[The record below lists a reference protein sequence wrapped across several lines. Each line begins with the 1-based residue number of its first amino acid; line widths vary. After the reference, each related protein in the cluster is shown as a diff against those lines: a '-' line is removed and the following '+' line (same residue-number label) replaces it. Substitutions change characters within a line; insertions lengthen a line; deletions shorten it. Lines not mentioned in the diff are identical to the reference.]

1 MRWSQVLAW
10 WAVAM
15 ALALTLVRLTPRAP
29 DGEPDPQSGRDRVLG
44 LDLTTLAEVTIEHE
58 GRRVVARREGES
70 WAVEEP
76 AGAAVPSD
84 LVAALATALVEAEV
98 IDHAEAAGGLAPFGL
113 DQGATRIEL
122 RPSGGP
128 PETLWLGGSNPPGTA
143 IYARRLGSDGV
154 LLVGRT
160 LRYYTELIFD
170 ALPKVRV
177 PPDTAGKRVGG
188 RRPLTIRG
196 RRV

>member
-1 MRWSQVLAW
+1 MRWSQVIGWWLLAIAL
-10 WAVAM
+10 AVAF
-15 ALALTLVRLTPRAP
+15 VRLTPEAP
-29 DGEPDPQSGRDRVLG
+29 GGDPDPRSVRGRVLG

-58 GRRVVARREGES
+58 GRRVVARREGEG

-76 AGAAVPSD
+76 ADAAVPSD

-122 RPSGGP
+122 RPAGGP

-143 IYARRLGSDGV
+143 IYARRLGSEGV

-177 PPDTAGKRVGG
+177 PPDTAGMRVGG

-196 RRV
+196 RPV